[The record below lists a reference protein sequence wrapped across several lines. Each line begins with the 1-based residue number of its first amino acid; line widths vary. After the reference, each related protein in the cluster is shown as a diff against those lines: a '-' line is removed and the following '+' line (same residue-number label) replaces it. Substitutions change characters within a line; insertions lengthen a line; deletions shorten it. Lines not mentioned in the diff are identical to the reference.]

1 VNASTT
7 SKERPVIVGVGEV
20 LWDLLPA
27 GPQLG
32 GAPANFAYHAQALG
46 ARARVV
52 TRVGND
58 RLGQEVLQRFNDMH
72 LPIDTVQIDD
82 QRPTGTVAVSLSA
95 EGVPQFTIHEDVA
108 WDRLSVTEQAL
119 QTVREADAVCFGSLA
134 QRAPASRAAI
144 QQLVSSAPS
153 RAFRVF
159 DVNLRQRF
167 YSREVIE
174 QSLGLANVLK
184 LNNDELPIL
193 AEAFGLT
200 GEARSQ
206 VESLARRFGLKFV
219 VLTSGSKG
227 SLIYRDGGW
236 SEQTAQPTP
245 IVDTVGAGDSFTAAL
260 VMGLLSNMALD
271 EAHAFAAELARYV
284 CSQAGATPALPP
296 KFQKSLTR

>member
-1 VNASTT
+1 MHRPTATKVP
-7 SKERPVIVGVGEV
+7 PVIVGVGEV

-58 RLGQEVLQRFNDMH
+58 RLGQEVLQRFNTMR
-72 LPIDTVQIDD
+72 LPIDTVQIDE

-95 EGVPQFTIHEDVA
+95 DGVPQFTIHEDVA
-108 WDRLSVTEQAL
+108 WDRLRATEQAL
-119 QTVREADAVCFGSLA
+119 QTVRDADAVCFGSLA

-144 QQLVSSAPS
+144 QQLVASAPAQ
-153 RAFRVF
+153 AFRVF

-174 QSLGLANVLK
+174 QSLRLANVLK
-184 LNNDELPIL
+184 LNSDELPIL
-193 AEAFGLT
+193 AEAFGFA
-200 GEARSQ
+200 GAPRSQ
-206 VESLARRFGLKFV
+206 VEALARSFGLKFA
-219 VLTSGSKG
+219 VLTLGSQG
-227 SLIYRDGGW
+227 SFIYRDGDW
-236 SEQTAQPTP
+236 SQQPAQPTS
-245 IVDTVGAGDSFTAAL
+245 IVDTVGAGDSFTAAV
-260 VMGLLSNMALD
+260 VMGLLSNMELD
-271 EAHAFAAELARYV
+271 EAHAFAADLARYV

-296 KFQKSLTR
+296 KFQRLLMR

>member
-1 VNASTT
+1 MAT
-7 SKERPVIVGVGEV
+7 KERPVIVGVGEV

-32 GAPANFAYHAQALG
+32 GAPSNFAYHAQALG

-58 RLGQEVLQRFNDMH
+58 RLGQEVLQRFNEMH
-72 LPIDTVQIDD
+72 LPIDTVQFDD
-82 QRPTGTVAVSLSA
+82 QRPTGTVAVSLSGD
-95 EGVPQFTIHEDVA
+95 GVPQFTIHEDVA
-108 WDRLSVTEQAL
+108 WDRLTVTEQAL
-119 QTVREADAVCFGSLA
+119 ETVRQADAVCFGSLA

-144 QQLVSSAPS
+144 QQLVASAPA

-159 DVNLRQRF
+159 DVNLRQWF

-174 QSLGLANVLK
+174 QSLRLANVLK

-193 AEAFGLT
+193 AEAFGLP
-200 GEARSQ
+200 GEPRSQ

-219 VLTSGSKG
+219 VLTLGSKG

-271 EAHAFAAELARYV
+271 EAHAFAAELAPYV

-296 KFQKSLTR
+296 KFQNSLTR